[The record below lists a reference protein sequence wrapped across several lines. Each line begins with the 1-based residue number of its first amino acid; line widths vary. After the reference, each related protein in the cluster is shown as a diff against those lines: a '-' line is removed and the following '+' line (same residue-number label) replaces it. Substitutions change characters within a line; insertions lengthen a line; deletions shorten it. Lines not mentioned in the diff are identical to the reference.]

1 MMPDAANP
9 SEIVRDGLVIQ
20 ADTSSI
26 NDEVSDQIVG
36 VELPPILRDTALN
49 VTDTE
54 VIRRI
59 LDDPNYPTRA
69 GQPMETVDASVLLH
83 KLP

>member
-1 MMPDAANP
+1 MPDTANP
-9 SEIVRDGLVIQ
+9 NEFVRESLVIQ

-26 NDEVSDQIVG
+26 DSEAGGQAGG
-36 VELPPILRDTALN
+36 VQLPPILRDAVLTVA
-49 VTDTE
+49 DTE

-69 GQPMETVDASVLLH
+69 GEPMETVDASVLLK
-83 KLP
+83 KLR

>member
-1 MMPDAANP
+1 MPDAANP
-9 SEIVRDGLVIQ
+9 NDIVRESFVIQ

-26 NDEVSDQIVG
+26 ELEVKGQPVG
-36 VELPPILRDTALN
+36 VQLPPILRDTVLN

-54 VIRRI
+54 IIRRI
-59 LDDPNYPTRA
+59 LDDPTYPTHA
-69 GQPMETVDASVLLH
+69 GEPMETVDASVLLQ